1 MFASDV
7 KDRWA
12 SDWVKWRGYGPFFAS
27 VVRAIAR
34 PRPEAMG
41 LSVDAGPARA
51 GARTLD
57 ISLELRTGNGGYDDL
72 ASPLVTVRSG
82 AGERRDVFM
91 KQRAPGLYAASAIVD
106 ANQPA
111 TVTVDGAHAAT
122 GAMRVVA
129 VDPSAEYRWGA
140 PDEALLRTIAAS
152 TGGAWTPTPADILKP
167 VASTP
172 TTHRSLWPWCVGI
185 ALGLWLLDIWLRR
198 VRLFERAVQAA

>member
-1 MFASDV
+1 
-7 KDRWA
+7 
-12 SDWVKWRGYGPFFAS
+12 
-27 VVRAIAR
+27 
-34 PRPEAMG
+34 MG

-57 ISLELRTGNGGYDDL
+57 VSLELRTASGGYDDL

-106 ANQPA
+106 ADQPA
-111 TVTVDGAHAAT
+111 TVTVDGAHDAT

-140 PDEALLRTIAAS
+140 PDEPLLRTIAAS

-172 TTHRSLWPWCVGI
+172 ATHRPLWPWCVGI
-185 ALGLWLLDIWLRR
+185 ALALWLLDIWLRR